1 MDFTSGITSST
12 NGILP
17 LVLYGTAF
25 SIFFKFLCNIIF
37 CMFFIT
43 VLRKDPGY
51 VEFEQTHRCH
61 PWSVLILSS
70 LFSFKIHKF
79 LYSRFMGL
87 DRFYIPFEN
96 PEKIHSFF
104 NILNTL
110 NIVFSLLPII
120 LIDVYGLA
128 KYSWGNQFYMILIE
142 TLIFS
147 LSTIVVQFFEYR
159 SHKTFNPYLDDYS
172 QVKDNSE
179 DIEALVR

>member
-1 MDFTSGITSST
+1 
-12 NGILP
+12 
-17 LVLYGTAF
+17 
-25 SIFFKFLCNIIF
+25 
-37 CMFFIT
+37 
-43 VLRKDPGY
+43 
-51 VEFEQTHRCH
+51 
-61 PWSVLILSS
+61 
-70 LFSFKIHKF
+70 
-79 LYSRFMGL
+79 MGL

-110 NIVFSLLPII
+110 NIVFSLLPMI

-128 KYSWGNQFYMILIE
+128 KYSWGNQFYMMLIE

-147 LSTIVVQFFEYR
+147 LSTIAVQFFEYR